1 MEKEMK
7 RSRIALSVLLALGI
21 SPQAGAADLLDIYH
35 AAQSQDAVFA
45 SARASRQ
52 AGQEKLTQGRAL
64 LLPSVNLNANT
75 THNDITTDYPPIS
88 VPGFGSGLSTLF
100 PTNQKYNSHGYG
112 ATVTQ
117 PLFREQNWAAYN
129 QSELQVAISEAQF
142 KLAEQDVILRS
153 AQTYFDVLIAQDTV
167 QLNAAQ
173 KTAISQQ
180 LEQAKRNF
188 EVGTATITDTYEAQA
203 RYDLIVS
210 QELEAANNLEIKRR
224 TLQQLVN
231 ANVSDLNVLG
241 NAFKMENPEPA
252 DVQKWVDDAQHGN
265 YQIIQAQAAY
275 ELAEKEVDRN
285 RGGHLPTVD
294 LVANYNKN
302 TNVGAGGLTPLDSR
316 TTTVGIQ
323 LNLPLF
329 QGGATQSK
337 WREAEANREKAKQ
350 DLENTRRN
358 VELQTRQ
365 AYLGVANGI
374 AQVQALQQALKSSE
388 SLLEASKLGQQV
400 GVRTSLDVLNAQQ
413 QLYSTRRDLYQAQY
427 NYLVSQL
434 RLKAAAGTLN
444 EADLG
449 MVNLALH

>member
-1 MEKEMK
+1 
-7 RSRIALSVLLALGI
+7 
-21 SPQAGAADLLDIYH
+21 AADLLDIYH

-45 SARASRQ
+45 SARAAQQ
-52 AGQEKLTQGRAL
+52 AGQEKLTQGRSL
-64 LLPSVNLNANT
+64 LLPSVTLNANT
-75 THNDITTDYPPIS
+75 TKNNLTTNYYDPEGQIRE
-88 VPGFGSGLSTLF
+88 GSGTW
-100 PTNQKYNSHGYG
+100 KYNTHGYG
-112 ATVTQ
+112 VTLTQ

-142 KLAEQDVILRS
+142 KLAEQDIIVRS

-167 QLNAAQ
+167 HLNAAQ
-173 KTAISQQ
+173 KTAIAQQ

-203 RYDLIVS
+203 RYDLIIA
-210 QELEAANNLEIKRR
+210 QELAAANNLEIKRR

-231 ANVSDLNVLG
+231 GEVSDLNVLG
-241 NAFKMENPEPA
+241 KAFKLENPEPA
-252 DVQKWVDDAQHGN
+252 DVQKWVDAARQGN
-265 YQIIQAQAAY
+265 FQIAMAQAAY
-275 ELAEKEVDRN
+275 ELADQEVARN

-294 LVANYNKN
+294 LVATTGKNYA
-302 TNVGAGGLTPLDSR
+302 TGGQYGAYDARS
-316 TTTVGIQ
+316 TTIGVQ

-337 WREAEANREKAKQ
+337 WREADANREKAKQ
-350 DLENTRRN
+350 DLETARRN

-365 AYLGVANGI
+365 AYLGVVNGI

-434 RLKAAAGTLN
+434 RLKAAVGTLG
-444 EADLG
+444 EEDLG
-449 MVNLALH
+449 RVNMALH